1 MAAPALDPINTVATK
16 KIMPSLADNFFKN
29 DPVLAFL
36 KTRHQTW
43 DGPEIQEN
51 FVFKPMKGGPYAK
64 GAGGFDISKRQ
75 TLAGLRFDP
84 KYYEVSVPEYM
95 EDIEVEMHGETA
107 VLSQVKADLSNASL
121 TMAAILAIALY
132 HHGQNVVENRTLHL
146 NGLEEF
152 YADGTNATYSG
163 ATSGFTS
170 YGKQPRADVGSA
182 INSPAGLISA
192 NVAGPLTYRVLE
204 HSYLSCVVG
213 EEHPV
218 IGVTTNRGMGY
229 IGENFQPM
237 QKVDTI
243 EPTIGY
249 TGYKFKKATIVESQY
264 CPGADGVNDADLGN
278 YNNSTETFWWLN
290 PGPAGEE
297 AYFKLRI
304 AASAKYQFGFTG
316 FKVAQDN
323 TSVVG
328 QILFGGN
335 TTGRAPRLGRAL
347 FGING

>member
-1 MAAPALDPINTVATK
+1 MAAPNLDPINTVATK
-16 KIMPSLADNFFKN
+16 RIMPSLADNFFKN

-43 DGPEIQEN
+43 DGFQIQEN
-51 FVFKPMKGGPYAK
+51 FVFKPMKGGAYAK
-64 GAGGFDISKRQ
+64 GQGGFDISQRQ
-75 TLAGLRFDP
+75 TMAGLLFAP
-84 KYYEVSVPEYM
+84 KYYQVSIPEYM

-107 VLSQVKADLSNASL
+107 VLSKVKQDLANASL

-132 HHGQNVVENRTLHL
+132 RHGQNVGTNRTLQL
-146 NGLEEF
+146 NGLEE
-152 YADGTNATYSG
+152 YLNNGTDGTWSG
-163 ATSGFTS
+163 DGPFTA
-170 YGKQPRADVGSA
+170 YGSQTRADVGTA
-182 INSPAGLISA
+182 INSPTGLIAA
-192 NVAGPLTYRVLE
+192 NVNGPTSFRVLE
-204 HSYLSCVVG
+204 HSYLSCVIG

-264 CPGADGVNDADLGN
+264 APGADGVNDADLGN
-278 YNNSTETFWWLN
+278 YNASAETFWWLN
-290 PGPAGEE
+290 PGPAGED

-304 AASAKYQFGFTG
+304 AASPKYQFGFTG

-323 TSVVG
+323 TSVAG

-335 TTGRAPRLGRAL
+335 CTGRAPRLSRAL
-347 FGING
+347 YGLNG